1 MYITFSELRSIKHNL
16 PEGSIRRMSEELN
29 IPEQTIRN
37 YFGANKYDNASTID
51 KHLQPGPNGGIIEI
65 EDTTI
70 LDLAR
75 RIIDENSTVV
85 QQ

>member
-37 YFGANKYDNASTID
+37 YFGANKYQEGSTID
-51 KHLQPGPNGGIIEI
+51 RHLQPGPDGGIIQI
-65 EDTTI
+65 EDPTI
-70 LDLAR
+70 LEMAKRLIEEHTAA
-75 RIIDENSTVV
+75 I